1 MKRNSLPPDFFL
13 PPWRSNRE
21 FQFLSEDELRIGDC
35 VEYINERTGEFG
47 VRIKIRGVSD
57 PILAWERK
65 IIFQEEEKFLRYM
78 AYRKNDAWRKI
89 RVGNYYPNRA
99 ICRFSGKIV
108 EINLY
113 FGLAINGE
121 LGISYSIEI

>member
-47 VRIKIRGVSD
+47 VRIKIRGKKNYF
-57 PILAWERK
+57 PGGRK
-65 IIFQEEEKFLRYM
+65 IFEVHGLSEK
-78 AYRKNDAWRKI
+78 
-89 RVGNYYPNRA
+89 
-99 ICRFSGKIV
+99 
-108 EINLY
+108 
-113 FGLAINGE
+113 
-121 LGISYSIEI
+121 